1 MSTISKLASSDY
13 LTDKHW
19 EWRDGSQIKYIIPHH
34 MAGKLSGAGCARYFV
49 NNGIDNSANY
59 CIGYDG
65 DIACNV
71 PEDYGA
77 WTSSFSLAD
86 KYAITIEVSDIAA
99 GDWRIP
105 SAAQEALINL
115 MVDLFQRYPSLGG
128 KAVYDPTDEAEV
140 VSAKRAYRTIH
151 PKGNILLHVWTSAYA
166 TTCPEWHMKQIL
178 PMICERVNEK
188 LAGGGGGGGDTDTYT
203 VRQAAQKMIDDKIN
217 GWARIN
223 WCTEHN
229 LDSKKVQ
236 EEIDKMLGKN
246 AVPNVQIVINHMPT
260 LQKGSKSEI
269 VTILQEMLYRMG
281 YLASKPDG
289 SFGNDTYSALIAY
302 QKNINAVYDSD
313 FPVDGVCGQKTW
325 TWLMLGA

>member
-1 MSTISKLASSDY
+1 MATISKLASSDY

-19 EWRDGSQIKYIIPHH
+19 EWRNGSQIKYIIPHH

-86 KYAITIEVSDIAA
+86 KFAVTIEVSDIAA

-105 SAAQEALINL
+105 EKAQEALIQL
-115 MVDLFQRYPSLGG
+115 MVDLIQRYPSLGG
-128 KAVYDPTDEAEV
+128 KAVYDPSDEAEV
-140 VSAKRAYRTIH
+140 VSAKRAYRTINA
-151 PKGNILLHVWTSAYA
+151 KGNILLHNWTSAYG

-178 PMICERVNEK
+178 PAICAEVNK
-188 LAGGGGGGGDTDTYT
+188 RLAGGGGDQPDTYT

-223 WCTEHN
+223 WCTEHS
-229 LDSKKVQ
+229 LDSTKVQ
-236 EEIDKMLGKN
+236 EEIDRMLGKDV
-246 AVPNVQIVINHMPT
+246 ASNVKIVVNHMPT
-260 LQKGSKSEI
+260 LQKGSQSEI

-289 SFGNDTYSALIAY
+289 SFGNDTYNALKQY
-302 QKNINAVYDSD
+302 QYNINEVYGD
-313 FPVDGVCGQKTW
+313 FSVDGVCGQKTW
-325 TWLMLGA
+325 TRLMLGA